1 MAVRV
6 DFAEQAQTQPA
17 EVLSTGGASHL
28 VTAVHFLQRHRD
40 DS

>member
-17 EVLSTGGASHL
+17 EVLSTRGASHL